1 MNYGLESGIT
11 RFRDR
16 RDRLAKVVTA
26 YKEWLEQYT
35 EAEAEVLLRLFD
47 LAENLK
53 KDRLMLAFV
62 AEFSRGKTEL
72 INALFFSDFKQRLL
86 PSDAGRTTMCP
97 TEIFYDP
104 DSDPYIR
111 LLPIETR
118 FRDDSIAGLKRMPV
132 EWNTIRLDIH
142 DASAMFTA
150 MRKLA
155 ETKVVFK
162 VEARALG
169 LWDENDPNLSWMVKD
184 QDRVEIPAWRYAM
197 INFPHPLLESGL
209 AILDTPGL
217 NAMGAEPELTLSAI
231 PNAHALLFLLAT
243 DTGVTQSDFEI
254 WNKMVSKHASQ
265 HYAVLNKIDMLWD
278 DLKTDEEIGRTIQRQ
293 IESTAQQLNISPGGV
308 LAISAQKALVAKI
321 RNDANLLKRS
331 GIQALEVM
339 LAREIIP
346 SREKIMRE
354 SVVRELGPQLVETR
368 EVAAKRLMAA
378 RQNLLDLQALSG
390 KNQQIVV
397 QMRDKMLAD
406 KQMYEET
413 TRNFNITRKIVS
425 QQGWELLAHL
435 DDARMDKIIEESMV
449 AINDSWTTAGLIRGM
464 HLLVRRMSA
473 EFDHASQ
480 QTTAIKQLLIAAY
493 QRFHDVHGLEQADPP
508 LLDLT
513 RYRARLDELMV
524 STQEFCSDPLNIM
537 LEKRFMVKK
546 FYIGLVTQ
554 ARIVFQQVRMETET
568 WLRLTLEPIVARIK
582 EHKLQLE
589 HRLENINKVHANL
602 GTIQERSQQVSREMV
617 QIKAQLDQIEAI
629 AKEFSLLTGV
639 AFRPLD
645 TTPQPSTSQAVA

>member
-1 MNYGLESGIT
+1 MNSGLESGIT
-11 RFRDR
+11 RFKNR
-16 RDRLAKVVTA
+16 RDRLVKVVST
-26 YKEWLEQYT
+26 YKEWLERYT
-35 EAEAEVLLRLFD
+35 EADPQQLLRLYE
-47 LAENLK
+47 LTENLK
-53 KDRLMLAFV
+53 RDRLMVAFV

-97 TEIFYDP
+97 TEIYYDA
-104 DSDPYIR
+104 DSEPYIR

-118 FRDDSIAGLKRMPV
+118 FRDDSITALKRQPV
-132 EWNTIRLDIH
+132 EWSTIRLDVT
-142 DASAMFTA
+142 DPNVMVAA

-169 LWDENDPNLSWMVKD
+169 LWDENDPNLGYMVKD

-217 NAMGAEPELTLSAI
+217 NAMGAEPELTISAI

-243 DTGVTQSDFEI
+243 DTGVTQSDYEI
-254 WNKMVSKHASQ
+254 WNKWVSRHASQ

-278 DLKTDEEIGRTIQRQ
+278 DLKTPEEIGRTIQRQ
-293 IESTAQQLNISPGGV
+293 IESTASQLNISPASV

-321 RNDANLLKRS
+321 RADQDMLRRS
-331 GIQALEVM
+331 GIQGLEVM

-354 SVVRELGPQLVETR
+354 SVTR
-368 EVAAKRLMAA
+368 EVGPMLHEARETAFKRQQSA

-390 KNQQIVV
+390 KNEQIVG
-397 QMRDKMLAD
+397 QMREKMLRD
-406 KQMYEET
+406 KQLYDET
-413 TRNFNITRKIVS
+413 TSNFNVTRKLVA
-425 QQGWELLAHL
+425 QQGWEVLARL
-435 DDARMDKIIEESMV
+435 DDDRMDKIIEESML
-449 AINDSWTTAGLIRGM
+449 AISDSWTTAGLIKGM
-464 HLLVRRMSA
+464 HLLIRRMGA
-473 EFDHASQ
+473 EFDHAHQ
-480 QTTAIKQLLIAAY
+480 QCDGIKQLLNTAY
-493 QRFHDVHGLEQADPP
+493 QRFHEVHGLERMDPP
-508 LLDLT
+508 ALDLG

-546 FYIGLVTQ
+546 FYIALVSQ
-554 ARIVFQQVRMETET
+554 ARILFQQVRIETET
-568 WLRLTLEPIVARIK
+568 WLRLTLDPIVVRIG
-582 EHKLQLE
+582 EHKNQLE
-589 HRLENINKVHANL
+589 HRLENLNKVYANL
-602 GTIQERSQQVSREMV
+602 GSIQERSAAISRDMAR
-617 QIKAQLDQIEAI
+617 IKAQVDQIEEI
-629 AKEFSLLTGV
+629 AREFSQLTGT
-639 AFRPLD
+639 AMKPLEAGEEA
-645 TTPQPSTSQAVA
+645 PAASVS

>member
-11 RFRDR
+11 RFRHR
-16 RDRLAKVVTA
+16 RDRLVKVVVA
-26 YKEWLEQYT
+26 YKDWLEKHD
-35 EAEAEVLLRLFD
+35 EVEPAQLLRLFD
-47 LAENLK
+47 VTENLR

-97 TEIFYDP
+97 TEIYYDV
-104 DSDPYIR
+104 DSEPYIR

-118 FRDDSIAGLKRMPV
+118 FRDDSITTLKRLPV
-132 EWNTIRLDIH
+132 EWSTIRLDVS
-142 DASAMFTA
+142 DPGAMVNA

-169 LWDENDPNLSWMVKD
+169 LWDENDPNLGYMVKD

-197 INFPHPLLESGL
+197 INYPHPLLESGL

-217 NAMGAEPELTLSAI
+217 NAMGAEPELTISAI

-243 DTGVTQSDFEI
+243 DTGVTQSDYEI
-254 WNKMVSKHASQ
+254 WNKWVSKHASQ

-278 DLKTDEEIGRTIQRQ
+278 DLKTNEEIGRTIQRQ
-293 IESTAQQLNISPGGV
+293 IESTASQLNIPTSSV
-308 LAISAQKALVAKI
+308 MAISAQKALVGKI
-321 RNDANLLKRS
+321 RNDADLLRRS

-354 SVVRELGPQLVETR
+354 AVVREIGPMLIETR
-368 EVAAKRLMAA
+368 DAAQNRLLAA
-378 RQNLLDLQALSG
+378 RQSLLDLQALSG
-390 KNQQIVV
+390 KNQQIVG
-397 QMRDKMLAD
+397 QMREKMMSD
-406 KQMYEET
+406 KQLYEET
-413 TRNFNITRKIVS
+413 TRNFNVTRKIVA
-425 QQGWELLAHL
+425 QQGWELLSHM
-435 DDARMDKIIEESMV
+435 DDDRMDKIIEESMM
-449 AINDSWTTAGLIRGM
+449 AINDSWTTAGLIKGM
-464 HLLVRRMSA
+464 HLMIRRMGS
-473 EFDHASQ
+473 EFDHAHQ
-480 QTTAIKQLLIAAY
+480 QSGGIKQLLNASY
-493 QRFHDVHGLEQADPP
+493 QRFHDVHGLEHLDPP
-508 LLDLT
+508 ILDLS

-546 FYIGLVTQ
+546 FYIALVSQ
-554 ARIVFQQVRMETET
+554 ARIVFQQVRLETET
-568 WLRLTLEPIVARIK
+568 WLRLTLDPIVARIK
-582 EHKLQLE
+582 EHKTQLE
-589 HRLENINKVHANL
+589 HRLENLNKVHTNL
-602 GTIQERSQQVSREMV
+602 SSIQERSAAISHDMVSL
-617 QIKAQLDQIEAI
+617 KAHLDQIEEI
-629 AKEFSLLTGV
+629 AKEFTLLTGV
-639 AFRPLD
+639 AFRPLELAQH
-645 TTPQPSTSQAVA
+645 TPQ

>member
-11 RFRDR
+11 RFRHR
-16 RDRLAKVVTA
+16 RDRLVKVVSA
-26 YKEWLEQYT
+26 FKDWLESF
-35 EAEAEVLLRLFD
+35 AEVEPPQLLRLFD
-47 LAENLK
+47 LTENLK
-53 KDRLMLAFV
+53 RDRLMLAFV

-97 TEIFYDP
+97 TEIFYDA
-104 DSDPYIR
+104 DTEPYIR

-118 FRDDSIAGLKRMPV
+118 FRDDSITTLKRLPV
-132 EWNTIRLDIH
+132 EWSTIKL
-142 DASAMFTA
+142 DASDPGAMVAA

-169 LWDENDPNLSWMVKD
+169 LWDDNDPNLGYMVKD

-217 NAMGAEPELTLSAI
+217 NAMGAEPELTISAI

-254 WNKMVSKHASQ
+254 WNKLVSKHASQ

-278 DLKTDEEIGRTIQRQ
+278 DLKTPEEIGRTIQRQ
-293 IESTAQQLNISPGGV
+293 IESTATQLNIPTSSV
-308 LAISAQKALVAKI
+308 MAISAQKALVAKI
-321 RNDANLLKRS
+321 RNDADMLKRS
-331 GIQALEVM
+331 GIQTLEVM

-346 SREKIMRE
+346 SREKLMRE
-354 SVVRELGPQLVETR
+354 SVVRE
-368 EVAAKRLMAA
+368 VAPLLTEARDTAQNRLLAA
-378 RQNLLDLQALSG
+378 RQSLMDLHALSG
-390 KNQQIVV
+390 KNQQIVG
-397 QMRDKMLAD
+397 QMREKMLGD
-406 KQMYEET
+406 KHVYEET
-413 TRNFNITRKIVS
+413 ARNFNVTRKIVA
-425 QQGWELLAHL
+425 QQGWELLTHL
-435 DDARMDKIIEESMV
+435 DDDRMDKIIEESMM
-449 AINDSWTTAGLIRGM
+449 AINDSWTTAGLIKGM
-464 HLLVRRMSA
+464 HLLIRRMGA
-473 EFDHASQ
+473 EFDHTHQ
-480 QTTAIKQLLIAAY
+480 QSGGIKQLLNAAY
-493 QRFHDVHGLEQADPP
+493 QRFHDVHGLERMDPP
-508 LLDLT
+508 SLDLS

-546 FYIGLVTQ
+546 FYIALVTQ
-554 ARIVFQQVRMETET
+554 ARIVFQQVRLETET
-568 WLRLTLEPIVARIK
+568 WLRLTLDPIVARIK
-582 EHKLQLE
+582 EHKTQLE
-589 HRLENINKVHANL
+589 HRLENLSKVHTNL
-602 GTIQERSQQVSREMV
+602 SSIQERSAAISQDMV
-617 QIKAQLDQIEAI
+617 GIKAQLDQIDAV

-639 AFRPLD
+639 AFRPLEGAA
-645 TTPQPSTSQAVA
+645 QAPVTA